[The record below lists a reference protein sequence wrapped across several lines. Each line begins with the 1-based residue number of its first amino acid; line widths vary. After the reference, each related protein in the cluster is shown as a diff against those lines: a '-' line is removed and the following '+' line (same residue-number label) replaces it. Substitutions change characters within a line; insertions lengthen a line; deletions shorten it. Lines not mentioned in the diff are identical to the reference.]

1 MGCDR
6 GKILFVSESVFKI
19 LNYSQVFFSILSM
32 FDLKR
37 FESFLMAMPLSGGV
51 GLRKLRGVAK
61 RELFSAMS
69 LEKIVSGFHSKQ
81 GGEKELNL
89 IH

>member
-1 MGCDR
+1 
-6 GKILFVSESVFKI
+6 
-19 LNYSQVFFSILSM
+19 
-32 FDLKR
+32 
-37 FESFLMAMPLSGGV
+37 MAMPLSGGV